1 MNGMKRLWF
10 GLLVL
15 ILISPLGLILP
26 EVFKSG
32 PAWGEW
38 GRQEIEKMLGYI
50 PEGYRKVA
58 NLWSAPVPDY
68 NLKIWEGRGLARMS
82 LGYIFSAGMGVGIIV
97 LVTFLLG
104 KLLSKKN
111 RE

>member
-1 MNGMKRLWF
+1 MKGMKKLWW

-26 EVFKSG
+26 GVFQSG

-38 GRQEIEKMLGYI
+38 SLPEVERMLGYI
-50 PEGYRKVA
+50 PEGFKKVA
-58 NLWSAPVPDY
+58 DFWAAPLPDY

-82 LGYIFSAGMGVGIIV
+82 LEYIFSAGMGVGIIV
-97 LVTFLLG
+97 LAAFLLG

-111 RE
+111 RG

>member
-1 MNGMKRLWF
+1 MKGMKKLWC

-26 EVFKSG
+26 GVFQSG

-38 GRQEIEKMLGYI
+38 GLQEVERMLGYI

-58 NLWSAPVPDY
+58 NFWSAPMPDY
-68 NLKIWEGRGLARMS
+68 SLKVWGGEGLAGMS
-82 LGYIFSAGMGVGIIV
+82 LGYILSAGLGVGVIV
-97 LVTFLLG
+97 LATFLLG
-104 KLLSKKN
+104 KWLSKNN
-111 RE
+111 RG